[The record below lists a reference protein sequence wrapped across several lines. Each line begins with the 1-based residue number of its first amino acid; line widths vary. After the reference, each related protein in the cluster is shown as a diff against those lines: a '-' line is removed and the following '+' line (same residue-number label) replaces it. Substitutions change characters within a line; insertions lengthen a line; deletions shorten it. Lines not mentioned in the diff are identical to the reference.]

1 MTMLENS
8 IEDKIRILTTLTER
22 LTELL
27 AAERTALT
35 ERDVTSLADITDNK
49 VIVCKQIEAA
59 TQTLGSESLSNQIA
73 KFDDAERA
81 TLEPL
86 HKRLVAAS
94 EKSRE
99 YNAVNGKI
107 VHRSQQSVRELI
119 KIMAGT
125 ETDLLYGES
134 GQTKAKAQ
142 GTAIAKA

>member
-1 MTMLENS
+1 MLENS
-8 IEDKIRILTTLTER
+8 IEHKIRILTALTER

-27 AAERTALT
+27 AAERNALS
-35 ERDVTSLADITDNK
+35 ERDLTSLADITENK

-59 TQTLGSESLSNQIA
+59 THILGPESLSSQIA
-73 KFDDAERA
+73 NFDDTERA

-86 HKRLVAAS
+86 HKRLVSAC

-119 KIMAGT
+119 KLMSGT
-125 ETDLLYGES
+125 ETELLYEES
-134 GQTKAKAQ
+134 GQTRAKAQ